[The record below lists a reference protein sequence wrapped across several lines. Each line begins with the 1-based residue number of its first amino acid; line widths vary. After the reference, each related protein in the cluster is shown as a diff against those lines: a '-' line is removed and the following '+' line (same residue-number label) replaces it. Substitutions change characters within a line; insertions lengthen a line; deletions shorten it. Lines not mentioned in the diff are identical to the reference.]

1 MYRDK
6 KKVKLCG
13 WPVAGI
19 FAAVALLAA
28 GCEEMD
34 DWELASVRVSSP
46 DVGTTG
52 YVELPYHE
60 GSFTVNVESNT
71 DWTANAPDWMTVTP
85 SSGTGNATLT
95 VTYQMTDEYTSRRNT
110 VSVVA
115 GRQGEPLGNVVDTN
129 TGSVTIRQEGLED
142 VATFRVSGVDITH
155 TIWRENGEMYSDYD
169 GTIEYQISADV
180 SDEALARAFEGTDLV
195 IREFLFYD
203 RGRELFRA
211 PVTLTKGTHTMTV
224 DVDASSIHLYSGGV
238 LTHTAEIVFI
248 NRAAESPSDILGAAY
263 HNFTFENIYK

>member
-13 WPVAGI
+13 WPVVGI

-95 VTYQMTDEYTSRRNT
+95 VSYQMTDEYTSRRNT
-110 VSVVA
+110 VRVVA

-129 TGSVTIRQEGLED
+129 TGSVTVRQEGLTD
-142 VATFRVSGVDITH
+142 VATFRVYRADITQ
-155 TIWRENGEMYSDYD
+155 TVWWEDGDDYSNYD
-169 GTIEYQISADV
+169 GTISYRINANI
-180 SDEALARAFEGTDLV
+180 SDEELARAFEGTDLV
-195 IREFLFYD
+195 IRETEFYG
-203 RGRELFRA
+203 GRELFRA
-211 PVTLTKGTHTMTV
+211 PVTLTSGEHTMTV
-224 DVDASSIHLYSGGV
+224 DVDSSSIQLFGGDG
-238 LTHTAEIVFI
+238 LPYTGEIVFI
-248 NRAAESPSDILGAAY
+248 NRAAESPRDILGAAY
-263 HNFTFENIYK
+263 SRLTFNYIYK